1 VKYYCPEGSSEICND
16 FVLFSAAQTA
26 SGDYELLPAAAPT
39 TTNATK
45 IQQFR
50 NNNNNKN
57 TSSLLQQI
65 SSSTSLC

>member
-16 FVLFSAAQTA
+16 FVLFSAAQVE
-26 SGDYELLPAAAPT
+26 SGDDELLPAAAPT
-39 TTNATK
+39 ITNVTK

-50 NNNNNKN
+50 NNNNKN